1 VSVET
6 RDSMGSLITWFDQ
19 QFAELYSSWRELIQ
33 ELSPESIYQRPF
45 SKSDTSRLSCGDY
58 VVKSARV
65 VEQTF
70 GGITVNLW
78 DDPFEWTLPE
88 ALTTREKLLN
98 YFDEVEA
105 TRQRGFDLFKNDED
119 LLKEIMTPTGET
131 QLLSILLDTLV
142 RARHHHLCASGTFD
156 LLSSLK
162 PKLKTEN

>member
-1 VSVET
+1 MVA
-6 RDSMGSLITWFDQ
+6 LIQWFDQ
-19 QFAELYSSWRELIQ
+19 QFAELNSSWRELIQ
-33 ELSPESIYQRPF
+33 ELAPESIYRRANELD
-45 SKSDTSRLSCGDY
+45 SSTLSCGEY

-70 GGITVNLW
+70 GGITANLW

-88 ALTTREKLLN
+88 TLTTPEKLLN

-105 TRQRGFDLFKNDED
+105 TRQRGFDLFKTDED

-142 RARHHHLCASGTFD
+142 RARHHDLCAKGTFD
-156 LLSSLK
+156 QLSSLK